1 MGFDEYIWR
10 YSTSDRPEFDKIKKR
25 NKEHEVLF
33 VDRETRIVSNQLSE
47 LKERRVV
54 RGLPNG
60 EVALQSLPCYCTG
73 CRVDGE
79 CLYNEVSGKNSCRIE
94 SRVLIEGG
102 SYHKIATVEPKEAA
116 PVAAAA
122 GGAPGMVAEKQVP
135 RVLVD
140 VEVQDVG
147 GEEQLQYTDDKAG
160 VRQVGVRHVVA
171 FKNWEGGGQGFSGW
185 GAGVVQASNG
195 AELVVTVMLRSG
207 GVAVHERDV
216 VVQKEHTVLCS
227 NTQPNLVAH
236 KLVFEEGVL
245 NALNL
250 LYL

>member
-10 YSTSDRPEFDKIKKR
+10 YSTCDRPEFDKIKKR

-33 VDRETRIVSNQLSE
+33 VNRETRIVSNQLSE

-54 RGLPNG
+54 RGLPKG
-60 EVALQSLPCYCTG
+60 MVALQSLPCYCTG
-73 CRVDGE
+73 CRVDKK
-79 CLYNEVSGKNSCRIE
+79 CLYDEVSGKSSCRIE
-94 SRVLIEGG
+94 SRLLIEGG
-102 SYHKIATVEPKEAA
+102 SAHKIATFEPNVAA

-147 GEEQLQYTDDKAG
+147 GEEQLQYTDDKAQ

-236 KLVFEEGVL
+236 RLAFGEGVL
-245 NALNL
+245 NKLNL
-250 LYL
+250 LYP